1 MLFKRLCD
9 AFVVAIAICVF
20 AANNLHA
27 DEYPSRTV
35 RVIVLFAPAGVT
47 DIVTRIVFD
56 AVSSNLGQPMVIENK
71 PVPAAQSRPNLSPT
85 LHPTGILCWSTTPR
99 GRWPPM

>member
-1 MLFKRLCD
+1 MVFKRVRDTFL
-9 AFVVAIAICVF
+9 VTIAIGVF

-27 DEYPSRTV
+27 DAYPSRNV
-35 RVIVLFAPAGVT
+35 RVIVPFAPAGVT

-71 PVPAAQSRPNLSPT
+71 PGASGTIGTPN
-85 LHPTGILCWSTTPR
+85 G
-99 GRWPPM
+99 